1 MRTKWQSSSVA
12 GNTTEIG
19 LKGNHKPGDGFV
31 PVWEILLDLSRK
43 IYSLCCHPKTSLIV
57 HTISFLLFIPKSIN
71 AIILVYVLILYTM
84 H

>member
-12 GNTTEIG
+12 GNTTETG

-43 IYSLCCHPKTSLIV
+43 IYSMCCHLKNFADSV
-57 HTISFLLFIPKSIN
+57 YYQLFMYDGHAVN
-71 AIILVYVLILYTM
+71 LW
-84 H
+84 